1 MKIGNDTIG
10 ISNGDKVKLVL
21 FFFVIY
27 VLIMLGFDW
36 LFDGAIKSWENYLLK
51 GLIYSLLLS
60 GLMYYSIKTLT
71 KRVELKLQIPL
82 AEGEELEA
90 YGVANM
96 FLGKE
101 AIGGK
106 LGITEDTL
114 VFHSH
119 KFNIQRST
127 IRIPF
132 EDIKSIKPCKVMWI
146 LSNGIEVRTDAERCV
161 FVVNDRKAWLEVI
174 KQKIK

>member
-21 FFFVIY
+21 FFFTIY

-146 LSNGIEVRTDAERCV
+146 LSNGIEVKTDAERCV

>member
-21 FFFVIY
+21 FFFIIY

-82 AEGEELEA
+82 AEGEELQA

-119 KFNIQRST
+119 KFNIQKST

-146 LSNGIEVRTDAERCV
+146 LSNGIEVRTAAERCV

>member
-119 KFNIQRST
+119 KFNIQKST

-146 LSNGIEVRTDAERCV
+146 LSNGIEIRTDAERCV

>member
-146 LSNGIEVRTDAERCV
+146 LSNGIEIRTDAERCV

>member
-10 ISNGDKVKLVL
+10 ISNGDKVTLVL
-21 FFFVIY
+21 FFFTIY

-119 KFNIQRST
+119 KFNIQKST

-132 EDIKSIKPCKVMWI
+132 EEIKSLKPCKVMWI
-146 LSNGIEVRTDAERCV
+146 LSNGIEVRTDTERCV